1 MNLFIN
7 PSLSDLYQ
15 LICKAKNTTPIHDLV
30 VDYDGEVLIDPQLE
44 QPELQPKKFKFHL
57 QFNEL
62 TKKAILTGSNNLKAL
77 YNNLKNAW
85 DNETD
90 VLLNAL
96 N

>member
-15 LICKAKNTTPIHDLV
+15 LICKSKNTNSIHDLV

-44 QPELQPKKFKFHL
+44 QPELQPKKFKLHV

-62 TKKAILTGSNNLKAL
+62 TKKAILTGSNNLKTL
-77 YNNLKNAW
+77 FNNLKNAW
-85 DNETD
+85 ESGADYR
-90 VLLNAL
+90 NAL